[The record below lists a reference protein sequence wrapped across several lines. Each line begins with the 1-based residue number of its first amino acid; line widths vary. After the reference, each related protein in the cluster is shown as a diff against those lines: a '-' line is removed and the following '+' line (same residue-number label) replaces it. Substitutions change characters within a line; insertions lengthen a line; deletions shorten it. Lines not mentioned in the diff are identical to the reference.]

1 MKYAQHWEKL
11 KKEMEKSQR
20 TVKVL
25 DMPIEDSII
34 GGEIEN
40 SQGKSKKK
48 TLKNKLNVSLEH
60 LISSSITINTKLIR
74 NGNTPVGI
82 IAPIKI
88 KKSRLRKLSELPL
101 KR

>member
-25 DMPIEDSII
+25 DMPIKDSII

-40 SQGKSKKK
+40 SQGKCKKK
-48 TLKNKLNVSLEH
+48 
-60 LISSSITINTKLIR
+60 
-74 NGNTPVGI
+74 P
-82 IAPIKI
+82 
-88 KKSRLRKLSELPL
+88 
-101 KR
+101 